1 LAGGAGDD
9 TLIGGLG
16 TDNLVGG
23 AGNDQFVFNGTAAFS
38 AAATGNGLD
47 NIADVS
53 AGDKIVLSKTVF
65 TALTSVAGAGL
76 SAASNF
82 AVVANVASAATS
94 SAQIVYVSG
103 TGTGSGSLFYNQNG
117 ATAGYGTGAQFA
129 AIVGAPTLVASDF
142 IVTV

>member
-1 LAGGAGDD
+1 
-9 TLIGGLG
+9 LG
-16 TDNLVGG
+16 TDSLVGG

-38 AAATGNGLD
+38 AATTGNGLD
-47 NIADVS
+47 NIADFS

-65 TALTSVAGAGL
+65 AALTSVAGAGF
-76 SAASNF
+76 SVASNF

-94 SAQIVYVSG
+94 SAQIVYVS
-103 TGTGSGSLFYNQNG
+103 GTGSGSLFYNQNG

-129 AIVGAPTLVASDF
+129 AIVGDPTLVASDF

>member
-1 LAGGAGDD
+1 
-9 TLIGGLG
+9 
-16 TDNLVGG
+16 V
-23 AGNDQFVFNGTAAFS
+23 
-38 AAATGNGLD
+38 
-47 NIADVS
+47 
-53 AGDKIVLSKTVF
+53 
-65 TALTSVAGAGL
+65 
-76 SAASNF
+76 ASNF

-129 AIVGAPTLVASDF
+129 AIVGTPTLAASDF